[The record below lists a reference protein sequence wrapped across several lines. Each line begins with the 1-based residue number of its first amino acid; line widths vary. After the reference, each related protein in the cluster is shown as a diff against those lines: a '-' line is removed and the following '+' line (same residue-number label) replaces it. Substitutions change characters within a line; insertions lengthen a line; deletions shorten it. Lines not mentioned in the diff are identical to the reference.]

1 MTEATWKVYDSIERE
16 IKMDFEKILW
26 ENVDWIHVVVS
37 CQQHNKLA
45 GCVKCGKF
53 LNN

>member
-1 MTEATWKVYDSIERE
+1 M
-16 IKMDFEKILW
+16 KMDLEKVLW

-37 CQQHNKLA
+37 CQHNNKLA

-53 LNN
+53 FEYLRNYWILNKDSVP